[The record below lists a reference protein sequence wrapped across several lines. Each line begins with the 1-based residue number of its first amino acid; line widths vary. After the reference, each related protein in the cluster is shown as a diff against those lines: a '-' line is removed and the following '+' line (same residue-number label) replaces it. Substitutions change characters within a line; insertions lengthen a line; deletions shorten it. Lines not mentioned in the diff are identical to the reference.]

1 MPRTAAPALAAMLAA
16 ALAAAASPAARAAP
30 APPAAVAAPPAGE
43 TACAFGAFVAET
55 DPAGLNVRAGP
66 GTAHAVL
73 GTLPPIR
80 RSHDDPP
87 IQAMVEVRVVA
98 GRDGWFKIEGAQ
110 DNDALIEGPQRP
122 MFKGAGWVSGRKLTV
137 KSQAGV
143 GRQRPDAKAPAVLI
157 GRDGVVFDSDAF
169 LASGRLAGCSGRWAL
184 VEYAPIERDGDA
196 GLEVKP
202 AAKAGLAGGRFR
214 AWVDRICALQE
225 TSCDGV

>member
-1 MPRTAAPALAAMLAA
+1 MPRTAVPALAATLIA
-16 ALAAAASPAARAAP
+16 ALAAPVLHAAP
-30 APPAAVAAPPAGE
+30 AQPAAVAAPPAGE

-87 IQAMVEVRVVA
+87 IQAMVEVRVTA
-98 GRDGWFKIEGAQ
+98 GREGWFKIEGAQ

-137 KSQAGV
+137 KSQAQA
-143 GRQRPDAKAPAVLI
+143 GRQRPDAKAPAVLL
-157 GRDGVVFDSDAF
+157 GRDGLAFDSDAF

-184 VEYAPIERDGDA
+184 VEYGPLEPDA
-196 GLEVKP
+196 GAAVEIKP

-214 AWVDRICALQE
+214 AWVDRLCAIQE